1 MKSTKEK
8 SRLMP
13 AAMMSL
19 ALANTPIPSAVASV
33 AAAATDVDQAMDA
46 HLPLVMQ
53 FKVSARGQEPS
64 GLRDYV
70 AMLSAKTGYV
80 ALRPEGRCGT
90 ISGSGD
96 GWDDS
101 KFDC

>member
-1 MKSTKEK
+1 MNNTKQQG
-8 SRLMP
+8 RLLP

-19 ALANTPIPSAVASV
+19 ALANSPVSSAVASV
-33 AAAATDVDQAMDA
+33 ATAAAGADQALDA

-53 FKVSARGQEPS
+53 FKANTKGQDPS

>member
-1 MKSTKEK
+1 MNNTKQK
-8 SRLMP
+8 GRLMP

-33 AAAATDVDQAMDA
+33 ATAAADVDQALDA

-53 FKVSARGQEPS
+53 FKANTKGQEPA